1 MKTIDIELT
10 EKLRNL
16 VGKHLISSTS
26 TTVSTKDAINIYEIR
41 SQLPS
46 AKNGLVK
53 GYKNLLQQLQ
63 FFDRVSI
70 DHESV
75 MIHNVTSLG
84 GVRSII
90 FTNSKIDKSLGELV
104 FTSADDKN

>member
-10 EKLRNL
+10 EKLSNL

-53 GYKNLLQQLQ
+53 GYKNLLRELQ
-63 FFDRVSI
+63 TFDRESI
-70 DHESV
+70 
-75 MIHNVTSLG
+75 MIHNVISLG

>member
-53 GYKNLLQQLQ
+53 GYKNLLRELQ
-63 FFDRVSI
+63 TFDRESI
-70 DHESV
+70 
-75 MIHNVTSLG
+75 MIHNVISLG

>member
-10 EKLRNL
+10 EKLSNL

-63 FFDRVSI
+63 TFDRESI
-70 DHESV
+70 
-75 MIHNVTSLG
+75 MIHNVISLG

>member
-41 SQLPS
+41 SQLLS
-46 AKNGLVK
+46 AKNGLVIR
-53 GYKNLLQQLQ
+53 L
-63 FFDRVSI
+63 
-70 DHESV
+70 
-75 MIHNVTSLG
+75 
-84 GVRSII
+84 
-90 FTNSKIDKSLGELV
+90 
-104 FTSADDKN
+104 